1 MITKRFDITKKPLNR
16 DTAVY
21 LVDYRNVELHRQ
33 YVEKYYSNYNDCE
46 LKDH

>member
-1 MITKRFDITKKPLNR
+1 MIATQFDITKKPLNR

-33 YVEKYYSNYNDCE
+33 YVENIIATIMTVN
-46 LKDH
+46 